1 MDYELIDLPR
11 HLDRRGNLSVVEN
24 GINIPFDIKR
34 VYYIYD
40 VPGGEGRGGHA
51 HSRLKEFLIAVSGS
65 FTLCLNDGFK
75 KERILLNKPY
85 QGLLINPG
93 IWRTLEDFSSG
104 AVVLVLASDYYDE
117 SEYIRR
123 YKDFKKFASERR
135 KGLHAGEVEI
145 EE

>member
-51 HSRLKEFLIAVSGS
+51 HRSLKQFLIAVSGS
-65 FTLCLNDGFK
+65 FTICLDDGFT
-75 KERILLNKPY
+75 KEKILLNKPY

-104 AVVLVLASDYYDE
+104 AVALVLASDFYDE

-123 YKDFKKFASERR
+123 YKDFKKFASDRRR
-135 KGLHAGEVEI
+135 KLIAGDTKK

>member
-51 HSRLKEFLIAVSGS
+51 HRSLKQFLIAVSGS
-65 FTLCLNDGFK
+65 FTICLDDGFT
-75 KERILLNKPY
+75 KEKILLNKPY

-104 AVVLVLASDYYDE
+104 AVALVLASDFYDE

-123 YKDFKKFASERR
+123 YKDFKKFASDRRR
-135 KGLHAGEVEI
+135 KLIAEDI
-145 EE
+145 KKEE